1 MAMAHRREWVDY
13 GKGIGIILVV
23 YAHLLSSGYHAGLP
37 IQEHFFSLSDSIIY
51 SFHMPLF
58 FFLAGFLVEQS
69 YNKRRAREFVG
80 DKIKFLVYPYLIWSF
95 LQAISELLFAGHSA
109 RGVTAAD
116 LWAIPYLPLAQFW
129 YLYALLWMYVIYALL
144 RHWNKFTYAALL
156 VIAALLFYFP
166 IKSEILALQG
176 FSTGFIFFVVAV
188 LIKKYNGGLE
198 NLTISPWIIIGL
210 LVSLL
215 VVGVYIFEY
224 RIEPARLTN
233 GLHPFYFLLLAALG
247 IAFCLSLAQ
256 LLARKKCCQVVQTL
270 GIYSLQIYLVH
281 MLAGVGT
288 RVILRHFLHLEDPF
302 IHMIIG
308 VGAGLFAPVML
319 YKIAR
324 QMDFPYLFAP
334 GRAHHKSLK
343 VIT

>member
-1 MAMAHRREWVDY
+1 MAQRTEWVDY

-37 IQEHFFSLSDSIIY
+37 IQAHFFSLSDSIIY

-69 YNKRRAREFVG
+69 FNKRRAGEFIG
-80 DKIKFLVYPYLIWSF
+80 DKFKFLVYPYLIWSL
-95 LQAISELLFAGHSA
+95 LQAISELFFAGHSA
-109 RGVTAAD
+109 RGITVAD

-129 YLYALLWMYVIYALL
+129 YLYALLWMYVTYALV
-144 RHWNKFTYAALL
+144 RHWGQFAYAALI

-188 LIKKYNGGLE
+188 LITKYHGELE
-198 NLTISPWIIIGL
+198 NFTISPWSIIGL
-210 LVSLL
+210 FAGLL
-215 VVGVYIFEY
+215 LTGFYIFEY
-224 RIEPARLTN
+224 RIEPVRLTN
-233 GLHPFYFLLLAALG
+233 GLHPFYFLALATLG
-247 IAFCLSLAQ
+247 ITFCISLAQ

-288 RVILRHFLHLEDPF
+288 RVILRHFFHLENPLF
-302 IHMIIG
+302 HMLIG
-308 VGAGLFAPVML
+308 VSAGLLAPVIL
-319 YKIAR
+319 YKISR
-324 QMDFPYLFAP
+324 HMNFPYLFAP
-334 GRAHHKSLK
+334 GRDPQKSLK